1 MSDSRPFMDYYN
13 ILQVDPACDAKALE
27 TAYHDLLKLYHPD
40 HAGTADTK
48 KFNEVIEAFRV
59 LRNPTKRAEYDLLHA
74 KNNPEVWSGSRSSDE
89 ANVDV
94 QDALDDA
101 EDHARILMFL
111 YQKRREN
118 AQSAGVVGYYIQQML
133 NCSDE
138 HFEFHKW
145 YLKEKGFIV
154 ITEQGT
160 LAITIEGIDHVI
172 STSRTTKAETL
183 LISKFRQAEES

>member
-1 MSDSRPFMDYYN
+1 MDYYN